1 MDPSKLPK
9 ELIRVLQDRDLTMSK
24 KMVAFNMF
32 IPNLPADPRHTQAYN
47 DNLKVGETIKRL
59 VGEDKI
65 RLGRFDK
72 HFKLDVTIY

>member
-59 VGEDKI
+59 VDEDKI
-65 RLGRFDK
+65 CLGGFDK
-72 HFKLDVTIY
+72 HFKLGVTIH

>member
-9 ELIRVLQDRDLTMSK
+9 ELIRALQDRELTMSK

-59 VGEDKI
+59 VDEDKI
-65 RLGRFDK
+65 RLDGFDK
-72 HFKLDVTIY
+72 HFKLGVTIH

>member
-9 ELIRVLQDRDLTMSK
+9 ELIRVLQDRELTMSK

-59 VGEDKI
+59 VDEDKI
-65 RLGRFDK
+65 RLDGFDK
-72 HFKLDVTIY
+72 HFKLGVTIH